1 VNITING
8 QWLSIITCG
17 IISFSA
23 VAIAQTPE
31 PLTPPAILQPPPSS
45 PNANRTLRLKLQVRA
60 IDHLLVK
67 EGDTIK
73 QGQVIADQIDD
84 RTRLN
89 AQKLS
94 IEESLK
100 RIQDGVILDPIAPL
114 TPPALSALP
123 NPTYAAEEAAITK
136 AKAILERT
144 TEKAKLQQRM
154 LDLLRTSNALPEMVE
169 HETVKLGEAIAESE
183 AAMAE
188 YDLAKG
194 RLLKAQADYQ
204 KLQYDHSV
212 NLSRA
217 IEEQSRAA
225 QIYQQRLGEVA
236 EQKRIKESQI
246 SQLKLQLQAIDDKL
260 SLLAQI
266 KSPYDATIRRIR
278 IIDQVGNFLNVE
290 LVLSANTSPVT
301 ERSRSASPIST
312 LSTPNGNGGN
322 AGFTRPGG
330 GGRTGGTGSTT
341 SETSPSSEP
350 LESSGGGIEDVD
362 PDEDQ

>member
-1 VNITING
+1 MNITING

-17 IISFSA
+17 IISFSV
-23 VAIAQTPE
+23 VALAQPSPREIAQTPE
-31 PLTPPAILQPPPSS
+31 PLPPPAILQPPPSS
-45 PNANRTLRLKLQVRA
+45 PDANRTLRLKLQVRA

-136 AKAILERT
+136 AKTVVERA

-169 HETVKLGEAIAESE
+169 HETVKLGDAIAESE

-204 KLQYDHSV
+204 RLQYDHSV

-236 EQKRIKESQI
+236 EQKRIKESQV

-290 LVLSANTSPVT
+290 LVLSANTNP
-301 ERSRSASPIST
+301 SPIST
-312 LSTPNGNGGN
+312 PSPTNGDGGSG
-322 AGFTRPGG
+322 GFTRPGG
-330 GGRTGGTGSTT
+330 GGGTGRTGSTT
-341 SETSPSSEP
+341 PEISPTSEP

-362 PDEDQ
+362 SDEDQ

>member
-1 VNITING
+1 MNITING
-8 QWLSIITCG
+8 QWLSIVTCG
-17 IISFSA
+17 IISFAA
-23 VAIAQTPE
+23 VSIAQTPS
-31 PLTPPAILQPPPSS
+31 PRLQPPTLQPPPLQPPPSS
-45 PNANRTLRLKLQVRA
+45 PNSNRTLRLKLQVRA

-67 EGDTIK
+67 EGEFIK

-100 RIQDGVILDPIAPL
+100 RIQDGVILEPIAPL
-114 TPPALSALP
+114 TPPQLSALP
-123 NPTYAAEEAAITK
+123 NPVYAAEEAAITK
-136 AKAILERT
+136 GKNMVERA
-144 TEKAKLQQRM
+144 TERAKLQQRM
-154 LDLLRTSNALPEMVE
+154 LDLLRTSNALPEMIE
-169 HETVKLGEAIAESE
+169 HETIKLGESIAESE

-225 QIYQQRLGEVA
+225 QIYQQRLSQVA
-236 EQKRIKESQI
+236 EQKRVKESQI

-266 KSPYDATIRRIR
+266 KSPYAASIRRIR

-290 LVLSANTSPVT
+290 LVLSADTSDSNSNP
-301 ERSRSASPIST
+301 RNASPTSEP
-312 LSTPNGNGGN
+312 LKP
-322 AGFTRPGG
+322 PGG
-330 GGRTGGTGSTT
+330 GTT
-341 SETSPSSEP
+341 
-350 LESSGGGIEDVD
+350 DVD

>member
-1 VNITING
+1 MNITING

-23 VAIAQTPE
+23 VALAQPSPREIAQTPA
-31 PLTPPAILQPPPSS
+31 PPTPPAILQPPPSS

-123 NPTYAAEEAAITK
+123 NPTYAAEEAQITK
-136 AKAILERT
+136 AKAILERA

-154 LDLLRTSNALPEMVE
+154 LDMLRSSQALPEMIE

-204 KLQYDHSV
+204 RLQYDHSV

-266 KSPYDATIRRIR
+266 KSPYDAQVRRIR

-290 LVLSANTSPVT
+290 LVLSANTSPSSNT
-301 ERSRSASPIST
+301 F
-312 LSTPNGNGGN
+312 STPNN
-322 AGFTRPGG
+322 GG
-330 GGRTGGTGSTT
+330 GGSGNPGGARGGGTGGISPRT
-341 SETSPSSEP
+341 SEISPASEP
-350 LESSGGGIEDVD
+350 LESSGGGTTVIDS
-362 PDEDQ
+362 DED

>member
-1 VNITING
+1 MNITING

-31 PLTPPAILQPPPSS
+31 PLPPPAQLQPPPSS
-45 PNANRTLRLKLQVRA
+45 PDSNRTLRLKLQVRA

-100 RIQDGVILDPIAPL
+100 RIQDGVILEPIAPL
-114 TPPALSALP
+114 KPPELSAIP
-123 NPTYAAEEAAITK
+123 NPIYAAEEAAINK

-183 AAMAE
+183 SAMAE

-194 RLLKAQADYQ
+194 QLLKAQADYQ

-236 EQKRIKESQI
+236 EQKRIKESQV

-260 SLLAQI
+260 GLLAQI
-266 KSPYDATIRRIR
+266 KSPYDAQVRRIR

-290 LVLSANTSPVT
+290 LVLSANTANTSPNSNT
-301 ERSRSASPIST
+301 FSPITKPGGS
-312 LSTPNGNGGN
+312 GNPGG
-322 AGFTRPGG
+322 TGG
-330 GGRTGGTGSTT
+330 GGTSAGSTIATPSPT
-341 SETSPSSEP
+341 SEPI
-350 LESSGGGIEDVD
+350 ESSGGGVEDTD